1 MNDAR
6 PIDPCLFFCWEGGAL
21 SIMML
26 WVDDCLLAGPKEKV
40 VKAKNKLMQL
50 FDCKDIGELK
60 EYVGCVIERGNGWLR
75 MTQPTQ
81 LQKFEDEF
89 DLETHRGIP

>member
-1 MNDAR
+1 M
-6 PIDPCLFFCWEGGAL
+6 
-21 SIMML
+21 
-26 WVDDCLLAGPKEKV
+26 

-50 FDCKDIGELK
+50 FDFKDIGELK

-81 LQKFEDEF
+81 LQKFKDEF
-89 DLETHRGIP
+89 DLET